1 MAISDLIKVTKS
13 KIKQYYDSQNV
24 MQCRCRL
31 HSCNHGKIVQ
41 NVMQCRCRLHS
52 CNHGKIVLKLKK
64 NNVLPYK
71 EKNLL
76 FNYISVEKLLLSG
89 KLDLKNNFSTFC

>member
-31 HSCNHGKIVQ
+31 HSCNHGKIVKT
-41 NVMQCRCRLHS
+41 S
-52 CNHGKIVLKLKK
+52 TKTKK
-64 NNVLPYK
+64 TRIGVFAQGQILC
-71 EKNLL
+71 
-76 FNYISVEKLLLSG
+76 ISPNGL
-89 KLDLKNNFSTFC
+89 

>member
-31 HSCNHGKIVQ
+31 HSCNHGKIVKT
-41 NVMQCRCRLHS
+41 S
-52 CNHGKIVLKLKK
+52 TKTKTI
-64 NNVLPYK
+64 NVLPRK
-71 EKNLL
+71 
-76 FNYISVEKLLLSG
+76 
-89 KLDLKNNFSTFC
+89 

>member
-31 HSCNHGKIVQ
+31 HSCNHGKIVKT
-41 NVMQCRCRLHS
+41 S
-52 CNHGKIVLKLKK
+52 TKTKKI
-64 NNVLPYK
+64 NVLPYE
-71 EKNLL
+71 EKNP
-76 FNYISVEKLLLSG
+76 
-89 KLDLKNNFSTFC
+89 TFQLHFC

>member
-31 HSCNHGKIVQ
+31 HICNHGKIVKT
-41 NVMQCRCRLHS
+41 S
-52 CNHGKIVLKLKK
+52 TKTKKI
-64 NNVLPYK
+64 NVLPYE
-71 EKNLL
+71 EKNPTFQLH
-76 FNYISVEKLLLSG
+76 
-89 KLDLKNNFSTFC
+89 FS